1 MRRVLQSSPSAFPVS
16 TLNLSATQRITW
28 LTRNVLRPIE
38 RLEDA
43 LLEQNRPHFVHWE
56 DALFFKSVTSA
67 PRDHEDLLSKLHEL
81 KNLARGIVAM
91 LEVDLE
97 MKVET
102 TDEIRFSI
110 VSGCI
115 DDLRDFYPEFP
126 LSRGNWD
133 PELKRMIGTLPEFV
147 RRVFLEITGHHEQLD
162 GPIQHALK
170 DM

>member
-1 MRRVLQSSPSAFPVS
+1 MRQILQCSPSAFSISP
-16 TLNLSATQRITW
+16 LNLSATQRITW

-56 DALFFKSVTSA
+56 DALFFNSETS
-67 PRDHEDLLSKLHEL
+67 PPKGNEDLLSRLHEL
-81 KNLARGIVAM
+81 KNLANGIVVS
-91 LEVDLE
+91 LERDLE

-110 VSGCI
+110 VFGCI
-115 DDLRDFYPEFP
+115 HDLHDFYPDFP

-133 PELKRMIGTLPEFV
+133 PELKQMIGTLPEFV
-147 RRVFLEITGHHEQLD
+147 RRIFLEITGHHEQLD
-162 GPIQHALK
+162 GPIQLVLK